1 MKEAENELLAVLK
14 KNQIINISLRL
25 LDFYLNLGKIDQ
37 GMEYLNAL
45 VDLDPKNGYGP
56 ILLAQF
62 EAEKVIKKGS
72 EYYNRAILS
81 ENIKTDELKEAL
93 VF

>member
-1 MKEAENELLAVLK
+1 
-14 KNQIINISLRL
+14 
-25 LDFYLNLGKIDQ
+25 
-37 GMEYLNAL
+37 MEYLNAL
-45 VDLDPKNGYGP
+45 VDLDPKNGYGL

-62 EAEKVIKKGS
+62 EVEKSNLKKAA

-93 VF
+93 VFLKQYKNDSNLNSILKLVKKS